1 MNRLV
6 FLFVALFASQAFG
19 VDEYILPDA
28 QNYVD
33 VRHLRRATCSIV
45 YFDVPTAPL
54 KTIKADQKPDQQA
67 TPGFQEEASF
77 PIGLA
82 LQGGMMALKIIQ
94 GFGGQWDHGYGGG
107 SPYVGLYGHSEPIPK
122 AELRLLGT
130 GVVYAESDTSYYIFT
145 AGHVVE
151 RVPQAFIQFSYAGER
166 SQLIK
171 AKIVQYTYKKK
182 TAEDLATLKIEKSDL
197 KNYSPP
203 TVIGMPSDNFL
214 MTGQKVNT
222 IRFGSVTPC
231 NITQDAGHYFKI
243 SANIHVGNSGS
254 PVFDAKAKHLLGIVL
269 TTSGECLSYR
279 GIRLIVDTH
288 NNKMAA
294 DQALAKSLAESEIRA
309 AEAEAKFKA
318 KQQAEKEAKAKLE
331 AEKEAKEIEARKA
344 SEIEVERT
352 EPLTIKKSGEIEVT
366 LPDEVQ

>member
-6 FLFVALFASQAFG
+6 FLFVSLFSFQAFG
-19 VDEYILPDA
+19 IDEYILPDA
-28 QNYVD
+28 KNYVD
-33 VRHLRRATCSIV
+33 VRHLRRATCSV
-45 YFDVPTAPL
+45 FYYT
-54 KTIKADQKPDQQA
+54 A
-67 TPGFQEEASF
+67 TPPMQPQGLGQGQIVPKEAKFEEPASF

-82 LQGGMMALKIIQ
+82 IQGGTIALKIVQ
-94 GFGGQWDHGYGGG
+94 RMADRGVGYGSPYGGG
-107 SPYVGLYGHSEPIPK
+107 GGGYTIAPPEMRP
-122 AELRLLGT
+122 LGT
-130 GVVYAESDTSYYIFT
+130 GVVYAESDTAYYIFT
-145 AGHVVE
+145 AGHVVGQI
-151 RVPQAFIQFSYAGER
+151 PQAYIQFSYAGER

-243 SANIHVGNSGS
+243 SAKIHVGNSGS

-352 EPLTIKKSGEIEVT
+352 EPLTIKKSGKIEVT